1 MSSAPSRRV
10 VITGSGIVSPLGN
23 SLDQLWSA
31 LTAGVSGVAE
41 LRSVP
46 GDSLRCPFGAE
57 CREFTGAI
65 EDFGPLE
72 KDLKRN
78 ITKGRKVMCREIQ
91 LGVAVAQRAMNN
103 AGLAAGS

>member
-1 MSSAPSRRV
+1 MSSVPTRRV
-10 VITGSGIVSPLGN
+10 VITGSGVVSPLGN
-23 SLDQLWSA
+23 SLEQLWTA
-31 LTAGVSGVAE
+31 LRSGTSGVAE

-46 GDSLRCPFGAE
+46 GRSLRCQFGAE
-57 CREFTGAI
+57 CRDFTGAI

-91 LGVAVAQRAMNN
+91 LGVAVAQKALN
-103 AGLAAGS
+103 